1 MNRALIVDDD
11 PQMIRAVRVN
21 LSARGYTVTTASSG
35 RKALSEAAT
44 VHPDVVVLDL
54 GLPDLDGVDVIAE
67 LRRWTTVPI
76 VVLSGRAGSSD
87 KVEALEAG
95 ADDYVTKPFDV
106 DELVARIRAVTRR
119 ASPEQGL
126 GPIRL
131 GRYLIDVDNRRV
143 TPAAEAPASDIGAEA
158 PASDIGPALD
168 AQDATPT
175 KDTAGSDQQVH
186 LTPIQW
192 QLLEV
197 LLRNPGRL
205 ISQRQLL
212 TQVWGPQYESETHYV
227 RQYIAQLRHKLEP
240 DPARPRHLVTELGMG
255 YRYVP

>member
-1 MNRALIVDDD
+1 VNRALIVDDD

-21 LSARGYTVTTASSG
+21 LSARGYTVTSASSG

-67 LRRWTTVPI
+67 LRQWTTVPI

-119 ASPEQGL
+119 VTPEQGT

-131 GRYLIDVDNRRV
+131 GRYIVDLDNRRV
-143 TPAAEAPASDIGAEA
+143 TPAPEASASDTGN
-158 PASDIGPALD
+158 
-168 AQDATPT
+168 
-175 KDTAGSDQQVH
+175 TAGCGQEVH

-192 QLLEV
+192 QMLEV

-255 YRYVP
+255 YRYLP

>member
-1 MNRALIVDDD
+1 VNRALIVDDD

-21 LSARGYTVTTASSG
+21 LSARGYTVTSASSG

-119 ASPEQGL
+119 ATPERGA
-126 GPIRL
+126 GPVRL
-131 GRYLIDVDNRRV
+131 GRHIVDLDNRRV
-143 TPAAEAPASDIGAEA
+143 TQAPVPEATASGGEN
-158 PASDIGPALD
+158 P
-168 AQDATPT
+168 
-175 KDTAGSDQQVH
+175 AGSGPEVH

-212 TQVWGPQYESETHYV
+212 TQVWGPQFESETHYV

-255 YRYVP
+255 YRYLP

>member
-119 ASPEQGL
+119 ATPEQGS
-126 GPIRL
+126 GPIGL
-131 GRYLIDVDNRRV
+131 GRYIVDLDNRRV
-143 TPAAEAPASDIGAEA
+143 TPAPEATASDTEDV
-158 PASDIGPALD
+158 SD
-168 AQDATPT
+168 TE
-175 KDTAGSDQQVH
+175 DTAGSGREVH

-192 QLLEV
+192 QLLEI

-255 YRYVP
+255 YRYLP

>member
-1 MNRALIVDDD
+1 
-11 PQMIRAVRVN
+11 MIRAVRVN
-21 LSARGYTVTTASSG
+21 LSARGYTVTSASSG
-35 RKALSEAAT
+35 KKALAEAAA

-54 GLPDLDGVDVIAE
+54 GLPDLDGVDVIAD

-76 VVLSGRAGSSD
+76 VVLSGRVGSSD

-119 ASPEQGL
+119 AVPSEGFVPV
-126 GPIRL
+126 RL
-131 GRYLIDVDNRRV
+131 GRYDVDLDNRRI
-143 TPAAEAPASDIGAEA
+143 TPVPAGPDTRTQTAA
-158 PASDIGPALD
+158 
-168 AQDATPT
+168 
-175 KDTAGSDQQVH
+175 DTAQEVH
-186 LTPIQW
+186 LTPTQW
-192 QLLEV
+192 QVLDV

-212 TQVWGPQYESETHYV
+212 TRVWGPQYETETHYV
-227 RQYIAQLRHKLEP
+227 RQYLAQLRHKLEA

-255 YRYVP
+255 YRYLP

>member
-21 LSARGYTVTTASSG
+21 LSARGYTVTAASTG
-35 RKALSEAAT
+35 RQALSEAAT

-106 DELVARIRAVTRR
+106 DELVARIRAGTRR
-119 ASPEQGL
+119 ATPEHGN
-126 GPIRL
+126 GPISL
-131 GRYLIDVDNRRV
+131 GRHIVDLDNRRV
-143 TPAAEAPASDIGAEA
+143 TAAPEASATGEENLADC
-158 PASDIGPALD
+158 GPE
-168 AQDATPT
+168 
-175 KDTAGSDQQVH
+175 VH

-240 DPARPRHLVTELGMG
+240 DPARPRYLVTELGMG